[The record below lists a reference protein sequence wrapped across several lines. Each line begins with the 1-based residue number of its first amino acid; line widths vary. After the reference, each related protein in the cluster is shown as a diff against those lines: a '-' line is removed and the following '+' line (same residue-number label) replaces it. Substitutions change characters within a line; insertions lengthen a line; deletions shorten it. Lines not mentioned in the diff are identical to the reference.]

1 MKRKLVLIPNKLLR
15 QKSNKVGF
23 IDNSI
28 KKLAQDMI
36 DTTIGWDHQ
45 SEFGAALAAIQIGKP
60 LKLTVVRKN
69 FDNPKEKEFIT
80 LVNPEIIKK
89 SADTGIDMEGC
100 LSVPGVYGRVK
111 RNNKIKVK
119 AKDLEGNKIKFSAE
133 GFAARVIQHEI
144 DHMNGKIFLD
154 HVKDATDLFEIDENG
169 KLNPIK
175 KNEK

>member
-1 MKRKLVLIPNKLLR
+1 MKKKLISIPNKLLR
-15 QKSNKVGF
+15 QKSKKIGF
-23 IDNSI
+23 IDDSV

-36 DTTIGWDHQ
+36 DTTLDWDHK
-45 SEFGAALAAIQIGKP
+45 SEFGAALAAIQIGAP
-60 LKLTVVRKN
+60 IKLTVIRKN

-89 SADTGIDMEGC
+89 WPETETDVEGC

-111 RNNKIKVK
+111 RSNKIKVK
-119 AKDLEGNKIKFSAE
+119 AKDLNGKEIRFSAE

-154 HVKDATDLFEIDENG
+154 HVNDTKNLFEIDENG